1 MRLVVHPD
9 NPPVRVIARAAEAM
23 RAGSLLVYPS
33 DTGYA
38 LGWSLAQK
46 NTEDRVRILR
56 ALDDKHPFTLMCRDL
71 RQVALYARMD
81 DAAFRMMK
89 QRTPGPFTFILPAAR
104 ELPRRLTDS
113 KRRSIGVHIADH
125 RVVSALLD
133 ALDEPFLSTSLVIP
147 GMELEGLDPESL
159 HETLGKRVDMLLDA
173 GGLANEASTVVDL
186 TGAAARVLRAGLG
199 RFDLS

>member
-1 MRLVVHPD
+1 
-9 NPPVRVIARAAEAM
+9 M

-38 LGWSLAQK
+38 LGWALAQK
-46 NTEDRVRILR
+46 NTEERVRMLR
-56 ALDDKHPFTLMCRDL
+56 SLDEKHPFTLMCRDL

-89 QRTPGPFTFILPAAR
+89 QRTPGAYTFILPAAR

-125 RVVSALLD
+125 RVVSAMID
-133 ALDEPFLSTSLVIP
+133 ALDEPFLSTTLAIP
-147 GMELEGLDPESL
+147 DLDLEGLDPEDL
-159 HETLGKRVDMLLDA
+159 HDALGKRVDILLDA
-173 GGLANEASTVVDL
+173 GSMPSAASTVVDL
-186 TGAAARVLRAGLG
+186 TGAAAKVLRSGLG
-199 RFDLS
+199 RVDFS